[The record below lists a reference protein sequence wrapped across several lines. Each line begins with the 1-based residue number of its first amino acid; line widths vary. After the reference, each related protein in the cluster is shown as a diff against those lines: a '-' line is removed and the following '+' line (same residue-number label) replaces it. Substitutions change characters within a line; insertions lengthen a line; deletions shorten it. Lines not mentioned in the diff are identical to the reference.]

1 MVLYFILLLNGLGN
15 IGFWN
20 CEEVNECINFVI
32 VYMSLNI
39 RFMEICVMNRY
50 GNI

>member
-1 MVLYFILLLNGLGN
+1 MVLYFILLLNWLNN
-15 IGFWN
+15 IWFWN
-20 CEEVNECINFVI
+20 WEEVNVCINFVI
-32 VYMSLNI
+32 VYTSINI